1 MPNSWEKFWWASTIP
16 KTRRWLKIDLSTF
29 CSYLPINLHPYTFSI
44 CNLYK
49 NLKKQTKNE
58 QQQILH
64 KNSSSCTLPLTSH
77 LSIRGQY
84 NIGLVSLQLEPQHH
98 TLMAN
103 SRWYIFL
110 LLHQFYEFDLCTVGS
125 ACLRRLPG
133 SDLAVLVSKIG
144 DHGLSDLV
152 CLSELAS
159 FHRQSVNCVLTVL
172 YRQPRPFWME
182 GSGIQMQSW
191 TCYT

>member
-1 MPNSWEKFWWASTIP
+1 M
-16 KTRRWLKIDLSTF
+16 
-29 CSYLPINLHPYTFSI
+29 
-44 CNLYK
+44 
-49 NLKKQTKNE
+49 
-58 QQQILH
+58 H